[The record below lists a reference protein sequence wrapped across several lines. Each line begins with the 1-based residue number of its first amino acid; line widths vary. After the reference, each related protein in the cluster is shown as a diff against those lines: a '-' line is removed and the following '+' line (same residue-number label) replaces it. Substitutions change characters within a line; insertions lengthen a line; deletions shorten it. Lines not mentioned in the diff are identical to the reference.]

1 MIRCLLGL
9 AFVVGSFHPVE
20 PVGDPQEAVRAY
32 RAGRYQ
38 EAFSLFRASLPGS
51 PRGEWFYNLGN
62 CAYRLGRHAEA
73 ALYYRRALLRLPGD
87 RQVAFNLSLAEKQLG
102 IPPSD
107 GSFGTAVIDRIDSL
121 TTGELLMI
129 VVILESLGL
138 LGLLLVPRQ
147 RVAGRRCMM
156 VFVAIAL
163 LGSLRLVQV
172 QWFPGSPEAV
182 VMTDT
187 LALRRQPHD
196 STAVILELKAGER
209 LSVEE
214 WSERWARVEHAGG
227 IGWVRRAGIGL
238 VD

>member
-1 MIRCLLGL
+1 
-9 AFVVGSFHPVE
+9 
-20 PVGDPQEAVRAY
+20 
-32 RAGRYQ
+32 
-38 EAFSLFRASLPGS
+38 
-51 PRGEWFYNLGN
+51 
-62 CAYRLGRHAEA
+62 
-73 ALYYRRALLRLPGD
+73 
-87 RQVAFNLSLAEKQLG
+87 
-102 IPPSD
+102 
-107 GSFGTAVIDRIDSL
+107 
-121 TTGELLMI
+121 MI

-147 RVAGRRCMM
+147 RVTGRRCMM
-156 VFVAIAL
+156 VLVAIAL

-227 IGWVRRAGIGL
+227 IGWVRRADIGL